1 MVMDVKNTIS
11 STEARQK
18 FAEVISNINRTGALY
33 TLTVNGKPRV
43 VMMNAEDFDGWMETM
58 DILSEPGALER
69 IKKAEK
75 EFDRGEYIT
84 LEELEKSL
92 NIAK

>member
-1 MVMDVKNTIS
+1 
-11 STEARQK
+11 
-18 FAEVISNINRTGALY
+18 
-33 TLTVNGKPRV
+33 
-43 VMMNAEDFDGWMETM
+43 MMNAEDFDGWMETM

-84 LEELEKSL
+84 LEDLEKSL
-92 NIAK
+92 NIA